1 MYQPDP
7 APLGGSLALSAL
19 LSALPLLTVFV
30 LLGAL
35 RVKAHWAAL
44 SGLAVA
50 LAVAVLAYGMP
61 VGMAL
66 SSAGEGAAFGLLP
79 IMWIVFTAI
88 WLYQLTV
95 TAGRFEDLRTCFGV
109 ISPDPR
115 IQAVVIAFCFGG
127 LLEALAGFGAPVAI
141 TGMMLVAVG
150 FPPLRAAVTVLL
162 ANTAPVAFGAL
173 GTPIITA
180 GELTGIPYEHI
191 GAVVGRQTP
200 LLAFAVPFLLA
211 LIVDGRRGLRD
222 IWPAALVTGSGF
234 AVAQF
239 VCANYL
245 SVQLTDIVSSLAGAV
260 ALVILLRFWRPAGG
274 EAAIQRLGSAQAEAP
289 GHPATANSAEQR
301 VTPARTALALFPYA
315 LVVAVF
321 SVVKLWEPLGDA
333 LDSTNVEIPWPGLH
347 GQLLTSAGQP
357 AETAVFDLD
366 WLSSPGSLLLLCG
379 FGVAAVYRIPLRSVL
394 SDLASTAKSLRWSAV
409 AVVGVLALA
418 YVMNQSG
425 QTTTIGTAIA
435 SAGALFIFLSP
446 VLGWIGVAVTGSD
459 TSANA
464 LFAGLQQV
472 AAQKVG
478 VDPAL
483 LVAANTS
490 GGVMGK
496 MVSPQ
501 NLTIA
506 ATAVGLVGQEA
517 TLLRTTLKWSLGLL
531 LVLCVLVFLQA
542 TVLSWMLPG

>member
-1 MYQPDP
+1 MYQPLT
-7 APLGGSLALSAL
+7 APIADSLGLSAL
-19 LSALPLLTVFV
+19 LAAIPLLVVFL
-30 LLGAL
+30 LLGVL
-35 RVKAHWAAL
+35 RVRAHWA
-44 SGLAVA
+44 GLAGLAAA
-50 LAVAVLAYGMP
+50 LVIAVLGYGMP
-61 VGMAL
+61 ADLAL
-66 SSAGEGAAFGLLP
+66 LSAGQGAAFGVLP
-79 IMWIVFTAI
+79 ILWIVITAI

-95 TAGRFEDLRTCFGV
+95 RSGRFEDLRASFALL
-109 ISPDPR
+109 SPDPR

-141 TGMMLVAVG
+141 TGMMLVAIG

-173 GTPIITA
+173 STPIITA

-200 LLAFAVPFLLA
+200 LLAVLVPVLLV
-211 LIVDGRRGLRD
+211 LVVDGRRGVRQT
-222 IWPAALVTGSGF
+222 WPAALVTGVAF

-239 VCANYL
+239 VCANYI
-245 SVQLTDIVSSLAGAV
+245 SVPLTDIVSALVGAV
-260 ALVILLRFWRPAGG
+260 ALVVLLRFWQPAGST
-274 EAAIQRLGSAQAEAP
+274 EAQADLTS
-289 GHPATANSAEQR
+289 GATAVPERQLNTGR
-301 VTPARTALALFPYA
+301 IVLALFPYL
-315 LVVAVF
+315 LVIAVF

-333 LDSTNVEIPWPGLH
+333 LAATDVEIPWPGLH
-347 GQLLTSAGQP
+347 GALLSASGEP
-357 AETAVFDLD
+357 ASSTVFTLS

-379 FGVAAVYRIPLRSVL
+379 IGVVLVYRIKPTTA
-394 SDLASTAKSLRWSAV
+394 LAELGRTVVSMRWS
-409 AVVGVLALA
+409 GLTIISVLALA

-435 SAGALFIFLSP
+435 GLGTAFAFLSP

-464 LFAGLQQV
+464 LFASLQQV
-472 AAQKVG
+472 AAERVG

-496 MVSPQ
+496 MISPQ
-501 NLTIA
+501 NLTIV
-506 ATAVGLVGQEA
+506 ATAVGVAGSEA
-517 TLLRTTLKWSLGLL
+517 KVLRDVLKWSLGLL
-531 LVLCVLVFLQA
+531 LALCALVFLQSN
-542 TVLSWMLPG
+542 VLSWMLPR